1 MTLHKVSSQ
10 DIPAA
15 GASDQMPNQP
25 FPANEFADVLAA
37 NAKYETDFE
46 NQHLTGTAAK
56 GLAIITCMD
65 SRISPLAIVG
75 MAPGDVK
82 ILRNAGARVT
92 DDVLRTLVLATFLLG
107 VNRVLVMPHTDCRM
121 ASATE
126 SQIHDLILSDYAV
139 DTRSVEFRTVTDQ
152 ADALLTDVMR
162 IRTYPLLANGV
173 TVAGA
178 IFDVSTGKLKTYDY

>member
-1 MTLHKVSSQ
+1 MAAVSE
-10 DIPAA
+10 
-15 GASDQMPNQP
+15 QMPNQP
-25 FPANEFADVLAA
+25 FPAKEFADVLAA
-37 NAKYETDFE
+37 NAKYETGFE

-75 MAPGDVK
+75 MSPGDVK

-107 VNRVLVMPHTDCRM
+107 VNRILVMPHTDCRM
-121 ASATE
+121 ASASE
-126 SQIHDLILSDYAV
+126 SEIHDLILKEHDV

-152 ADALLTDVMR
+152 AEALLTDVMR
-162 IRTYPLLANGV
+162 IRTYPLMAKGV

-178 IFDVSTGKLKTYDY
+178 IFDVHTGKLKTFDY